1 MLKKEQSAFLMLL
14 SGIVLAVAGFVV
26 DPVGEMSDSVLWYV
40 SQSLLYAGSVFGLS
54 AYVENKLNEFNK
66 MKKFNKMNEFNKFTP
81 DGVNGGSKQ

>member
-1 MLKKEQSAFLMLL
+1 MLL

>member
-1 MLKKEQSAFLMLL
+1 MLL

-54 AYVENKLNEFNK
+54 AYVENKL
-66 MKKFNKMNEFNKFTP
+66 KKFNKMNEMNEFNKFNEFNKMNEFNEFTP

>member
-1 MLKKEQSAFLMLL
+1 MLQKEQSAFLMLL

-54 AYVENKLNEFNK
+54 AYVENKLN
-66 MKKFNKMNEFNKFTP
+66 KFNKT
-81 DGVNGGSKQ
+81 KQV